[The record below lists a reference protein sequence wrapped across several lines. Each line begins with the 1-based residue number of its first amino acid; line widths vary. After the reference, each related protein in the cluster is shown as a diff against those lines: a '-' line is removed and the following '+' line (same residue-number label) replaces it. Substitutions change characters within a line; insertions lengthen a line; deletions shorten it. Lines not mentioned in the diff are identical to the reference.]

1 MNDRWIQ
8 GFADVVTFTL
18 LSPRKGIIMTACY
31 LLASVYFVLILFQAC
46 LAVLAIGSSKLSFE
60 IYSGYFSRY
69 YIARLA
75 NSLSNALQKLEMPW
89 KGEEMLGI

>member
-1 MNDRWIQ
+1 
-8 GFADVVTFTL
+8 
-18 LSPRKGIIMTACY
+18 MTACY
-31 LLASVYFVLILFQAC
+31 LLASVYFVLILFEAC

-60 IYSGYFSRY
+60 IYRGYFFRY

-75 NSLSNALQKLEMPW
+75 NGLSNALQKLEIPW